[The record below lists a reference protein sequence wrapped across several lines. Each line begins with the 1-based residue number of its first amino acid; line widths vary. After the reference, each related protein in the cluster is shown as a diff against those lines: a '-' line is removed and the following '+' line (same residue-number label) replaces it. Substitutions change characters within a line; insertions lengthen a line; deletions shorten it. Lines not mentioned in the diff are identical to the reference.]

1 MEKTISA
8 KMSKSMPNWYIPAW
22 STRAVSIAV
31 SIIILNQI
39 TFYSTEVLGL
49 NIAVVGTVFLVAKI
63 FDAMADL
70 FVGYMI
76 DKVNFKGGKGRPYE
90 LLVVPLWILIVMF
103 FSTPNMGQTSTLI
116 YIFIVYTLIT
126 SICQTTLQASETV
139 FLGRAIVKDS
149 DRGKLLAISG
159 VIVMLLAAVASML
172 LPNLMVAFGNEP
184 GGWTK
189 ISLIYAIP
197 MMLLGVIR
205 YFTIREVKVEPEE
218 ASIQQLS
225 LKESIKLF
233 SKNKYIFILSSV
245 IMLANAI
252 QNIMAMVGTYYFTY
266 ILGNLG
272 LMGLIGLLG
281 LAGPFI
287 LLLFPIVTKKV
298 GAVNFIRIGL
308 AVSLIASGIRF
319 FFPTNVP
326 IVLLTVMFTGIGAS
340 GVTMLNHYFI
350 LQCIDYGEL
359 KFGKRIEGLAAALN
373 SFTANLGQGVSA
385 AIIGVMMGI
394 AGYMQSSAV
403 QTDAALFSIKGL
415 YTILPGV
422 ICLIMLILLH
432 FFDVE
437 KQLDKLRN

>member
-172 LPNLMVAFGNEP
+172 FPSLIVSFANEP

-197 MMLLGVIR
+197 MMLLVVI
-205 YFTIREVKVEPEE
+205 
-218 ASIQQLS
+218 
-225 LKESIKLF
+225 
-233 SKNKYIFILSSV
+233 
-245 IMLANAI
+245 
-252 QNIMAMVGTYYFTY
+252 
-266 ILGNLG
+266 
-272 LMGLIGLLG
+272 
-281 LAGPFI
+281 
-287 LLLFPIVTKKV
+287 
-298 GAVNFIRIGL
+298 
-308 AVSLIASGIRF
+308 
-319 FFPTNVP
+319 
-326 IVLLTVMFTGIGAS
+326 
-340 GVTMLNHYFI
+340 
-350 LQCIDYGEL
+350 
-359 KFGKRIEGLAAALN
+359 
-373 SFTANLGQGVSA
+373 
-385 AIIGVMMGI
+385 
-394 AGYMQSSAV
+394 
-403 QTDAALFSIKGL
+403 
-415 YTILPGV
+415 
-422 ICLIMLILLH
+422 
-432 FFDVE
+432 
-437 KQLDKLRN
+437 